1 MIQKKKNLEYGL
13 HELCKRF
20 TDEEA
25 GAAANGRVIARV
37 FTTWDA
43 FEGVVWRDTV

>member
-25 GAAANGRVIARV
+25 GAAADGSVARV
-37 FTTWDA
+37 FA
-43 FEGVVWRDTV
+43 RDG